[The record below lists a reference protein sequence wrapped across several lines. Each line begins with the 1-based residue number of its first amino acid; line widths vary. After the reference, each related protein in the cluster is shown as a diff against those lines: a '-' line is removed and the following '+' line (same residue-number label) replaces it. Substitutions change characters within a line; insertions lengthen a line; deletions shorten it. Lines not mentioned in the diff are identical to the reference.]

1 MRALG
6 VAITLLLLAAPVMA
20 QETTVT
26 HGTSLLGSLKYP
38 AGFAHFDYVDPQAPK
53 GGLVRLATVGAFD
66 SLHPYV
72 LKGRAAA
79 GLGLTFETL
88 LTPSADE
95 SESFY
100 GLIAESIE
108 MPADRSWVAFKLRP
122 EARFHDGSPITVEDV
137 IFSFEMLKTKGH
149 PFYRGYYAD
158 IAKAEKAGPRQ
169 VRFHFSGG
177 LNRELPAITGQLPV
191 LSKTYF
197 ADKDFAKTT
206 LEPILGS
213 GPYRVE
219 AVDPGRSITYQRV
232 ADYWGRDLPVNL
244 GQHNFDRL
252 RYDYY
257 RDQTV
262 ALEAFKAHAYDYRA
276 ENSSKRWATGYASP
290 ARDKGLLRQATLPDA
305 SPAGMQGFVFNM
317 RRGKFRDRR
326 VRQAISYAFDF
337 EWSNRTLFHGQYKR
351 MRSFFENS
359 ELAATGRPGP
369 AELELLEPWRGK
381 IPDEIFAQEYQPPKS
396 DGSGNNRRGLRAA
409 KKLLDQA
416 GWKVKEGKL
425 RDPQSGQA
433 LEFEILLVQ
442 PSFERIV
449 LPMSQFLKRLGI
461 TLHTRTVDSAQY
473 QNRVDR
479 FDFDMI
485 TMRVGQSMSTGNEQ
499 RDFWHS
505 EFADVEGSRNVIG
518 IKHPAVDALVEAI
531 IAAPD
536 RPSLV
541 AASRAL
547 DRVLQWN
554 YYVIPQ
560 FYLDAFRIVY
570 WDRFGRPARQP
581 DYAVGFS
588 TWWIDAEKDAR
599 IKAGEAAVKE

>member
-219 AVDPGRSITYQRV
+219 AVDPGRSITYRRV

-485 TMRVGQSMSTGNEQ
+485 TMRVGQSLSPGNEQ

>member
-79 GLGLTFETL
+79 GLGLTLETL

-485 TMRVGQSMSTGNEQ
+485 TMRVGQSLSPGNEQ

>member
-1 MRALG
+1 
-6 VAITLLLLAAPVMA
+6 
-20 QETTVT
+20 
-26 HGTSLLGSLKYP
+26 
-38 AGFAHFDYVDPQAPK
+38 
-53 GGLVRLATVGAFD
+53 
-66 SLHPYV
+66 
-72 LKGRAAA
+72 
-79 GLGLTFETL
+79 L

-485 TMRVGQSMSTGNEQ
+485 TMRVGQSLSPGNEQ

>member
-485 TMRVGQSMSTGNEQ
+485 TMRVGQSLSPGNEQ

>member
-305 SPAGMQGFVFNM
+305 SPAGMQGFVFNL
-317 RRGKFRDRR
+317 RREKFRDRR

-485 TMRVGQSMSTGNEQ
+485 TMRVGQSLSPGNEQ

>member
-232 ADYWGRDLPVNL
+232 TDYWGRDLPVNL

-485 TMRVGQSMSTGNEQ
+485 TMRVGQSLSPGNEQ